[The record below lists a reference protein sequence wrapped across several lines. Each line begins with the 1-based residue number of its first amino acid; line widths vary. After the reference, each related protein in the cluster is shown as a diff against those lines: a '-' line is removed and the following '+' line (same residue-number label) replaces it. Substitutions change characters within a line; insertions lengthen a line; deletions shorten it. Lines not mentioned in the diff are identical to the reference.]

1 MYLDT
6 PAHVFGTVDVVVTN
20 PDGQSGRL
28 NGGYTYASPLTFDFN
43 GTWSGYGNAGQ
54 DIPIR
59 FTIQNNEL
67 IGVSCDTF
75 ATLTFSTPPLVT
87 NGEFAFSRDDGVVVS
102 GRIVSA
108 SGAVGTINLAP
119 CTATRW
125 GATKQ

>member
-20 PDGQSGRL
+20 PDGQSVRL

-43 GTWSGYGNAGQ
+43 GTWEGYGNAGQ
-54 DIPIR
+54 DIPIV
-59 FTIQNNEL
+59 FTIRNNEL
-67 IGVSCDTF
+67 ISVSCDTF

-87 NGEFAFSRDDGVVVS
+87 NGEFAFSRDGGVVVS

-108 SGAVGTINLAP
+108 SDAVGTINLAP
-119 CTATRW
+119 CNGTTW
-125 GATKQ
+125 GATRQ